1 MAAIVELARETKRYG
16 KSVWEDPAFRQKI
29 VQIAIESQAGSATGA
44 RNIARR
50 RKGQLNPNMV
60 SMTKNWNSE
69 LGQRRADMVQEMIG
83 AYSQLMRDSKYAI
96 DNGSW
101 VYSILSRGGTIA
113 EGTSEINR
121 NIIAERILGL
131 PR

>member
-60 SMTKNWNSE
+60 SMTKNWSSE
-69 LGQRRADMVQEMIG
+69 LGVRRGDLALEIIG